1 MLKVCFRAA
10 SVLLTIGISSLIT
23 ACQPS
28 TDNHDASGTGNAPV
42 AREVANA
49 LDQNTA
55 AARKDRISD
64 VGYELFVDV
73 YDSAEWFS
81 GEVRIGFKL
90 TDPSTDLTIDFGGG
104 TVHQLRVNDQ
114 PVRIDYNGFFLT
126 LPSATLRSGENVISV
141 EFEHGYDE
149 DGTGLHRFVDPADD
163 LTYLYTYLWPY
174 YANRLFPLFDQ
185 PNLKAEISLTVRA
198 PESWVVV
205 STGTATAETTNDGS
219 ALWHFTTTPR
229 ISSYAFSLHA
239 GPYKV
244 WEGDA
249 DGIPIRLMAR
259 RSLAEFVA
267 VDEWLE
273 TTRRGLAFYGDYFD
287 IPYPFGKYDQLIVPD
302 FNIGAMEN
310 IAAVTFAERYVQR
323 QQSDRAQRERRTSVI
338 LHEMAHMWFG
348 NLVTHEWWN
357 GLWLN
362 ESFATQMSM
371 LASVATT
378 EFTDTWHG
386 FLINNKRAA
395 YARDSRVTTHPI
407 EMPVNS
413 TADFFTVFDA
423 ITYQKG
429 SSSLKQLA
437 HYVGEENY
445 QHGVSAY
452 LKENAYDTTDLQDF
466 IGHQEKSAAIDLG
479 DWTNEWLYKPGF
491 NTLSASV
498 ECNNDG
504 LQSLTIVQTAPDD
517 HPYLRH
523 HRLDV
528 ALYNLG
534 ENGGLLPGE
543 VFSLEI
549 AGAATLVDIPQNLP
563 CPAMINPNQN
573 DWAYARIALDDRTVA
588 ALEGQLANVPE
599 PLTRSIFLAA
609 LLDMA
614 MAGEMPLASYIG
626 HAMRLA
632 DRESNIRIQQQISS
646 SIIDTV
652 GLMQRL
658 RPETDDALAVLLP
671 RIEKWTLRHASDA
684 ASGDLTRIWF
694 NTFAGVV
701 STDPGLGTV
710 TALLQGT
717 AEIEGLPI
725 SADIRWMLLTIL
737 SRHGVEGIDALLA
750 AESKADV
757 SDFGAKSLLMA
768 QAAIPDKVVKS
779 GWLAELRNP
788 EVLTGLAR
796 QRAVMAGLFP
806 SNQTAL
812 QVEVLDQV
820 LDALPDIS
828 DSRDPYFISSYASVL
843 LSPMCVE
850 ESSFL
855 MQDALDRYADQ
866 LNSTALRFLQ
876 EALQADRECF
886 ALRGAQ

>member
-1 MLKVCFRAA
+1 
-10 SVLLTIGISSLIT
+10 
-23 ACQPS
+23 
-28 TDNHDASGTGNAPV
+28 
-42 AREVANA
+42 
-49 LDQNTA
+49 
-55 AARKDRISD
+55 
-64 VGYELFVDV
+64 V
-73 YDSAEWFS
+73 YTSAEWFS
-81 GEVRIGFKL
+81 GEVKIEFNL
-90 TDPSTDLTIDFGGG
+90 TDPASDLTIDFGGG

-126 LPSATLRSGENVISV
+126 LPSDALRSGKNVV
-141 EFEHGYDE
+141 AVQFEHAYDE
-149 DGTGLHRFVDPADD
+149 DGTGLHRFVDPADG

-185 PNLKAEISLTVRA
+185 PNLKAKISLTVRA
-198 PESWVVV
+198 PENWLVV
-205 STGTATAETTNDGS
+205 STGTAKPRISNDGS

-249 DGIPIRLMAR
+249 DGVPIRLMAR

-310 IAAVTFAERYVQR
+310 IAAVTFAEHYVQR

-386 FLINNKRAA
+386 FLINNKPAA

-423 ITYQKG
+423 ITYLKG

-445 QHGVSAY
+445 RRGVSTY
-452 LKENAYDTTDLQDF
+452 LKENAFDTTGLQDF
-466 IGHQEKSAAIDLG
+466 IDHQEKSAAIDLG
-479 DWTNEWLYKPGF
+479 EWTDEWLYKPGF
-491 NTLSASV
+491 NTLSAV
-498 ECNNDG
+498 AACNEEG
-504 LQSLTIVQTAPDD
+504 LQSLTISQAAPDA
-517 HPYLRH
+517 HPFLRR

-528 ALYNLG
+528 ALYNLD
-534 ENGGLLPGE
+534 ENGSLLPGE

-549 AGAATLVDIPQNLP
+549 AGAETLVDIPQHLP
-563 CPAMINPNQN
+563 CPVMINPNHN
-573 DWAYARIALDDRTVA
+573 DWAYARVALDGRTVA
-588 ALEGQLANVPE
+588 ALEQQLTDVPE
-599 PLTRSIFLAA
+599 PMTRSIFLAA
-609 LLDMA
+609 LRDMA
-614 MAGEMPLASYIG
+614 LAGEMPLASYIG
-626 HAMRLA
+626 QAMRLA

-646 SIIDTV
+646 SITATV
-652 GLMQRL
+652 DLMQRL
-658 RPETDDALAVLLP
+658 RPDTDDALMALLP
-671 RIEKWTLRHASDA
+671 RLEKWTLRHASA
-684 ASGDLTRIWF
+684 ATSGDLTRLWF

-701 STDPGLGTV
+701 STDSGLGTV
-710 TALLQGT
+710 AALLQGT
-717 AEIEGLPI
+717 AEIDGLPI
-725 SADIRWMLLTIL
+725 SADIRWVLLTIL
-737 SRHGVEGIDALLA
+737 SRHGVDGIDALVA

-757 SDFGAKSLLMA
+757 SDFGAKSALMA
-768 QAAIPDKVVKS
+768 KAAKPDKEVKTA
-779 GWLAELRNP
+779 WLSELSNP
-788 EVLTGLAR
+788 EVLTGLAK

-812 QVEVLDQV
+812 QLEVLEQV
-820 LDALPDIS
+820 LAALPDIS

-850 ESSFL
+850 ESGAL
-855 MQDALDRYADQ
+855 MQSALDRFAGQ
-866 LNSTALRFLQ
+866 LNSTALRFLK
-876 EALQADRECF
+876 EALQADRECL
-886 ALRGAQ
+886 ALRATQ